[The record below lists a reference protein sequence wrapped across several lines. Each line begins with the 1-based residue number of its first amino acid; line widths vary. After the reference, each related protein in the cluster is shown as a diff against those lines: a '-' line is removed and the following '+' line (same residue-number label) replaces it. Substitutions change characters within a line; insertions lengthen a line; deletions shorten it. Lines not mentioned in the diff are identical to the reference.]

1 MKLKNLGRI
10 FIIGMRPP
18 IVNKFVVYLISL
30 VILGPDCP
38 HR

>member
-30 VILGPDCP
+30 VILGPD
-38 HR
+38 